1 MKEIHFEWNK
11 KKDEAN
17 LKKHRIS
24 FEEAKSVF
32 YDQNA
37 IEFFDEEHSHDEQRF
52 LLLGFS
58 DKLRLLIICHCF
70 RKSDSRIRIISARK
84 ATKNESKYYRR

>member
-1 MKEIHFEWNK
+1 MSEIHFEWNK
-11 KKDEAN
+11 KKNEAN
-17 LKKHRIS
+17 LKKHGIS

-58 DKLRLLIICHCF
+58 DKLRLLLICHCF

>member
-1 MKEIHFEWNK
+1 MLEIHFEWNK
-11 KKDEAN
+11 KKNEAN
-17 LKKHRIS
+17 LKKHGIS

-58 DKLRLLIICHCF
+58 DKLRLLLICHCF

>member
-1 MKEIHFEWNK
+1 MSEIHFEWNK
-11 KKDEAN
+11 KKNEAN
-17 LKKHRIS
+17 LKKHGIS

-58 DKLRLLIICHCF
+58 NKLRLLLICHCY

-84 ATKNESKYYRR
+84 ATKNEAKYYRR

>member
-11 KKDEAN
+11 KKNEAN
-17 LKKHRIS
+17 LKKHGIS
-24 FEEAKSVF
+24 FEKAKSVF

>member
-11 KKDEAN
+11 KKNEAN
-17 LKKHRIS
+17 LKKHGIS

>member
-11 KKDEAN
+11 KKNEAN
-17 LKKHRIS
+17 LKKHGIS

-58 DKLRLLIICHCF
+58 DKLRLLLICHCF

>member
-1 MKEIHFEWNK
+1 MKELRFEWDK
-11 KKDEAN
+11 KKNEAN

>member
-11 KKDEAN
+11 KKNEAN
-17 LKKHRIS
+17 LKKHGIS

-70 RKSDSRIRIISARK
+70 RKVIL
-84 ATKNESKYYRR
+84 E

>member
-11 KKDEAN
+11 KKNEAN
-17 LKKHRIS
+17 LKKHGIS

-37 IEFFDEEHSHDEQRF
+37 IEFFDEEHSHDE
-52 LLLGFS
+52 
-58 DKLRLLIICHCF
+58 
-70 RKSDSRIRIISARK
+70 
-84 ATKNESKYYRR
+84 

>member
-1 MKEIHFEWNK
+1 MLEIHFEWNK
-11 KKDEAN
+11 KKNEAN
-17 LKKHRIS
+17 LKKHGIS

-37 IEFFDEEHSHDEQRF
+37 IEFFDEEHSHNEQRF

-58 DKLRLLIICHCF
+58 DKLRLLLICHCF

>member
-1 MKEIHFEWNK
+1 MLEIHFEWNK
-11 KKDEAN
+11 KKNEAN
-17 LKKHRIS
+17 LKKHGIC

-58 DKLRLLIICHCF
+58 DKLRLLLICHCF
-70 RKSDSRIRIISARK
+70 RKSDSRIRIISERK
-84 ATKNESKYYRR
+84 ATKNEAKYYRR

>member
-11 KKDEAN
+11 KKNEAN
-17 LKKHRIS
+17 LKKHGIS

-37 IEFFDEEHSHDEQRF
+37 IEFLMRSILTMNKDFYF
-52 LLLGFS
+52 
-58 DKLRLLIICHCF
+58 
-70 RKSDSRIRIISARK
+70 
-84 ATKNESKYYRR
+84 

>member
-11 KKDEAN
+11 KKNEAN
-17 LKKHRIS
+17 LKKHGIS

-58 DKLRLLIICHCF
+58 DKLRLLLICHCF

-84 ATKNESKYYRR
+84 ATKNEAKNYRR